1 MKAAG
6 GVPDCATDASRVRRA
21 PCVGTSL
28 AKPPAMAVLE
38 LSVVP
43 LDAIR
48 SAALRFATRSQVV
61 TSILGRR
68 DTRIAVL
75 GGAQVLFLLGLT
87 VRWPIAMYFIGP
99 LVLGVVH
106 LAADVRYLAFRLT
119 SPRGFLAAS
128 AVVATLLT
136 VARVCV
142 GVHAATATLGAR
154 IDMGLGLLWVA
165 LALVLRFRDSPRK
178 LALAAPAFLGAAA
191 SILSYAQWV
200 DLALVHLHN
209 VGAFVMWFALYR
221 RRPGWAVVPA
231 VLAAVAAAFL
241 LSGVY
246 LPWTAHH
253 GGLTAF
259 GQRATHLSAG
269 FAPGLASHAA
279 MAVTTTLVF
288 LQSVHYAVWTGWI
301 PQDCLRGEGTP
312 TFRMTVRS
320 LRADFGTV
328 ALALIACCAIG
339 FASLACWHLRQS
351 VSWYMT
357 LARAHVWFEIAAL
370 AYFVGRADV
379 TVLSRAPGRGAPA
392 CTLHIATEP

>member
-1 MKAAG
+1 M
-6 GVPDCATDASRVRRA
+6 RA
-21 PCVGTSL
+21 
-28 AKPPAMAVLE
+28 AMAVLE
-38 LSVVP
+38 LAILP
-43 LDAIR
+43 LDALR
-48 SAALRFATRSQVV
+48 GAALRFATRSHLL
-61 TSILGRR
+61 TRLLGRR

-119 SPRGFLAAS
+119 LPRGFLVAS
-128 AVVATLLT
+128 AVLATLLT
-136 VARVCV
+136 IARVCV

-154 IDMGLGLLWVA
+154 ADMGLGLIWVA
-165 LALVLRFRDSPRK
+165 LALALRFRDSPRK
-178 LALAAPAFLGAAA
+178 LALGAPAFLGATAV
-191 SILSYAQWV
+191 ILVYALWV

-231 VLAAVAAAFL
+231 ALAALAAAFL

-253 GGLTAF
+253 GGLIAF

-269 FAPGLASHAA
+269 FAPGLASRTA

-320 LRADFGTV
+320 LQADFGPV
-328 ALALIACCAIG
+328 VLALIACSAIG

-357 LARAHVWFEIAAL
+357 LARAHVWFEIAVF

-379 TVLSRAPGRGAPA
+379 TVLSRSPGRGVPA
-392 CTLHIATEP
+392 CTLHTATQP